1 MDNPRSSSFLNP
13 DEILVQE
20 VSGSKIIGRDHI
32 GKSANK
38 QGQNVPRIN
47 LDGIKESPMVIDNS
61 QMSPEANQFEYE
73 YHSAD
78 KGAGAAIETSM

>member
-1 MDNPRSSSFLNP
+1 
-13 DEILVQE
+13 
-20 VSGSKIIGRDHI
+20 
-32 GKSANK
+32 
-38 QGQNVPRIN
+38 
-47 LDGIKESPMVIDNS
+47 MVIDNS